1 MSNSP
6 NTALL
11 SLPPLRPSPSKQN
24 SFTRSSQTTAT
35 KRSRSSS
42 IVSVQE
48 VPETYDDQLDQGAL
62 TNVNADWVNYK
73 GEPLDFISGDL
84 PSHTRRS
91 GGWQCA
97 GRGRAGCTVTC
108 VWSDKH
114 PSDE

>member
-35 KRSRSSS
+35 RRGRSSS

-73 GEPLDFISGDL
+73 GACRLLDFISGDL
-84 PSHTRRS
+84 CSAYTAA
-91 GGWQCA
+91 GWTGDGSTGFLWLFHGTHA
-97 GRGRAGCTVTC
+97 VR
-108 VWSDKH
+108 
-114 PSDE
+114 